1 MKITFVCRG
10 MREGGGIQRVID
22 EIARKVIDNYDNV
35 NLTIISDNFSDY
47 MTNEKGINTVK
58 IPSSAGVTKAMK
70 APRYLHVLLAQPI
83 FLVLATLY
91 IMFNRKQLGTV
102 YNHGAGQCLVQDI
115 VIFHSCHHAWVTT
128 KRKTGKKVDKIIAYL
143 SPFDWFIMACEKINT
158 IKNRKQKIVA
168 VSDYTKG
175 QLSKYLKVSKS
186 SVINNGVDVA
196 RFRKNADSKLRL
208 KYNLTAE
215 DKVILFV
222 ANEWKR
228 KGLENVFATL
238 ENLQNEIKNIK
249 LLIAGR
255 NLNNAVHNFKEK
267 YNLSNEVI
275 FLGEQKKIEELYAVS
290 DVLCVP
296 SEEDAFGLVFAEAM
310 SSEVPT
316 IVTDKCGMAKYI
328 EHGVNGFLISTDDV
342 SKNLFINLK
351 DILSGNL
358 NNSLIG
364 LNGRNTVINNLSWE
378 EITSQYVKVALER
391 NIIPIV
397 SDVK

>member
-22 EIARKVIDNYDNV
+22 EITRKLLNNHKDV
-35 NLTIISDNFSDY
+35 NLTIVSDNFPDY
-47 MTNEKGINTVK
+47 MVNEKRINKVK
-58 IPSSAGVTKAMK
+58 IPSSAGLTKAIK

-102 YNHGAGQCLVQDI
+102 YNHGAGQCLAQDI
-115 VIFHSCHHAWVTT
+115 VIFHSCHHAWVKT
-128 KRKTGKKVDKIIAYL
+128 KRKNGKKAGKISAYL

-158 IKNRKQKIVA
+158 IKNRKQQIVA
-168 VSDYTKG
+168 VSDYTKE
-175 QLSKYLKVSKS
+175 QLSEYLKVSES
-186 SVINNGVDVA
+186 SVINNGVDVD
-196 RFRKNADSKLRL
+196 RFRKNADSELRPE
-208 KYNLTAE
+208 YNLTAE

-228 KGLENVFATL
+228 KGLENVFATVA
-238 ENLQNEIKNIK
+238 NLKNEIKNIK

-255 NLNNAVHNFKEK
+255 NLNSAVHNFKEK
-267 YNLSNEVI
+267 YNLSDEVI
-275 FLGEQKKIEELYAVS
+275 FLGETNNIEDLYAIS

-328 EHGVNGFLISTDDV
+328 QHGVNGFLISTDDV
-342 SKNLFINLK
+342 RKNLFINLK
-351 DILSGNL
+351 DILSSNL
-358 NNSLIG
+358 NNRLIG
-364 LNGRNTVINNLSWE
+364 LNGRNTVVNNLSWE
-378 EITSQYVKVALER
+378 EITSQYVKVALEK
-391 NIIPIV
+391 NTVPLV
-397 SDVK
+397 SHVK